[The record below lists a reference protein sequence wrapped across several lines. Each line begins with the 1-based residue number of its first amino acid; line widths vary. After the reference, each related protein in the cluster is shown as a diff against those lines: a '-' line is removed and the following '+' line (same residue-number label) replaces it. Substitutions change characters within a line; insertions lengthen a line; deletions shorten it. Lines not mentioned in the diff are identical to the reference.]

1 MDLSNFHLRQCRDAR
16 KRIELNDKVIP
27 RLVPDS
33 LEREAIGDG
42 MHHQKVANTNTHDM
56 GEHRR
61 AWDQGKGGTVEA
73 LLSHSPLNP

>member
-33 LEREAIGDG
+33 REREAIGDG
-42 MHHQKVANTNTHDM
+42 MRHQKVANTNTHDM
-56 GEHRR
+56 GEHKR
-61 AWDQGKGGTVEA
+61 AWDQGKGGIVLA
-73 LLSHSPLNP
+73 KWS